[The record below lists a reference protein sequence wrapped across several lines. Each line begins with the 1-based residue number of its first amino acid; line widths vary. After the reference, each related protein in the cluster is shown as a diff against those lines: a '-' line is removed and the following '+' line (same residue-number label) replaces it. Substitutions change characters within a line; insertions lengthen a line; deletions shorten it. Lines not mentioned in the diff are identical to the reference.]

1 MFYLQAVRG
10 YNFIV
15 KVILKQK
22 NNNSNCFEILLI
34 VNFAFRYLDNI
45 CKNPDEEKF
54 QKIKQSNKIFQVRS
68 YYMTCTVYLN
78 NKLNCKFL

>member
-10 YNFIV
+10 SNFIV
-15 KVILKQK
+15 KLILKQK
-22 NNNSNCFEILLI
+22 NNSNCFEILLT
-34 VNFAFRYLDNI
+34 VNFVFRYLDNI

-68 YYMTCTVYLN
+68 CYMTCTVYLN
-78 NKLNCKFL
+78 NKL